1 MAPWLLWFL
10 PSFEAGFW
18 SALIAGK
25 LRDRGKTRELLVYGR
40 PARTCLPLIDERLR
54 KAAGTPTKSQAFAAR
69 TDCRRP
75 ALACQHSGNGLRNP
89 ARTKTDLAKRPD
101 HLHGGENVPLIYK
114 LLLIVRAVA
123 LSVSAIYK
131 AYQKNREDTNDSD
144 SV

>member
-1 MAPWLLWFL
+1 MAAWLLWFL

-40 PARTCLPLIDERLR
+40 PARTCLPVIDERLR
-54 KAAGTPTKSQAFAAR
+54 KADEIAGFRGR

-75 ALACQHSGNGLRNP
+75 ALACQHAGNGLRNP
-89 ARTKTDLAKRPD
+89 ARTKAGLAKRQD
-101 HLHGGENVPLIYK
+101 HVHGGENVPLIYK
-114 LLLIVRAVA
+114 LLLIARAVA

-131 AYQKNREDTNDSD
+131 AYQKKREDTNDSD